1 MEKDTNRKRRRR
13 YIFTPACP
21 EELFTDREDEM
32 AVLWQLGAD
41 AALYRTTS
49 TALIG
54 LRRLGKTELFK
65 RVHSKLF
72 FEQWRTVPI
81 YFSYQGQN
89 LTGGPLAESYLREFF
104 RQYFA
109 FSTRKDLSFLR
120 EGLNSLLNFAE
131 MAGPPFSDQIIPRFR
146 NAQREGDEGEML
158 SAAYETPRIVADE
171 IGLPIV
177 VFVDEFE
184 RILEVRNRD
193 GSDPGA
199 LGKYQVAVE
208 SWQCPHI
215 ITGSAMTL
223 ILRDIIGAGPLY
235 GRFRVRYVRGLHS
248 VYAAELAQKVAA
260 ADRIPIS
267 EEMAAH
273 LAERTGGN
281 PFYIKAIVDQ
291 AAQLGVRLDG
301 PGELNQAIAT
311 DLIRGAIY
319 SELWQQVMHF
329 VMGENQY
336 GVRSELI
343 TFLAKYPTGKR
354 IEEEDMQRFGERV
367 ELRPVEARA
376 LFASLARADL
386 VMEDSLGIGY
396 SAVRDPILNEFLRLW
411 VRMERESVPRGVL
424 LSELQEQ
431 YQLLVRQMHEY
442 KGYVAEQAME
452 LLMTKWEREV
462 VEGKDYFGVAGEV
475 TLPRFDWVGKR
486 ELWTKAGKHVEM
498 DVVGRYV
505 GGAWV
510 AESRY
515 RKQEM
520 GLGEVQ
526 TFEERAEVARE
537 ALKVDEMRLWYFSKS
552 GFTDEAEEYMPERGI
567 LHSDEEQLNR
577 LLRRFGIRELPE
589 M

>member
-32 AVLWQLGAD
+32 AVLWRLGVNT
-41 AALYRTTS
+41 ALRRTS
-49 TALIG
+49 PTALIG
-54 LRRLGKTELFK
+54 LRRLGKTELF
-65 RVHSKLF
+65 RRIHGKLF
-72 FEQWRTVPI
+72 FEQDEVAPFF
-81 YFSYQGQN
+81 FSYQGQN
-89 LTGGPLAESYLREFF
+89 LTGGPLAKNYLREFLG
-104 RQYFA
+104 QYLA
-109 FSTRKDLSFLR
+109 FTEHKDLSFLHR
-120 EGLNSLLNFAE
+120 GLDSLLDFAE
-131 MAGPPFSDQIIPRFR
+131 
-146 NAQREGDEGEML
+146 
-158 SAAYETPRIVADE
+158 E
-171 IGLPIV
+171 IGLPFDDWIVPRFRTAQREEDEGLMLSTAFEAPRTVADALERPVV
-177 VFVDEFE
+177 VFLDEFE
-184 RILEVRNRD
+184 RILWVRNRD
-193 GSDPGA
+193 GTDPDA
-199 LGKYQVAVE
+199 LGKYQVSVE
-208 SWQCPHI
+208 SMWCPHI
-215 ITGSAMTL
+215 ITGSALTL

-235 GRFRVRYVRGLHS
+235 GRFFTEYIRGLRPAHG
-248 VYAAELAQKVAA
+248 AELARKTASFYDV
-260 ADRIPIS
+260 PIS

-281 PFYIKAIVDQ
+281 PFYVRAIVKQ
-291 AAQLGVRLDG
+291 AAGLGVRLDG

-311 DLIRGAIY
+311 DLIRGSIY

-343 TFLAKYPTGKR
+343 TFLAKYPTGQR
-354 IEEEDMQRFGERV
+354 IEEEDMQRFAEQV

-386 VMEDSLGIGY
+386 VEEDSLGIGY

-431 YQLLVRQMHEY
+431 YQHLVRQMHEY
-442 KGYVAEQAME
+442 KGYVAEHAME

-462 VEGKDYFGVAGEV
+462 VEGEDYFGVAGEV

-486 ELWTKAGKHVEM
+486 ELWTEAGKHVEM

-510 AESRY
+510 VESRY
-515 RKQEM
+515 REQKM

-537 ALKVDEMRLWYFSKS
+537 AMKVDEMKLWYFSKS
-552 GFTDEAEEYMPERGI
+552 GFTEEAEEYMRERGI

-577 LLRRFGIRELPE
+577 LLLRFGIRELPE